1 MLAVHIT
8 EYIQKLFELRETG
21 IILNANDNITFSKT
35 SSELF
40 EPFKVLS
47 IGVTDNEFYLNSQMT
62 KSDLLQLN
70 KENLNWFVLKGA
82 HFKEEKRKNV
92 YPLSEGDI
100 LKFGRIFVKIWKIHL
115 SNDEDDDN
123 NRVLCRNFS
132 GSNLNFSGAS
142 YDNYAHFALHKVIQ
156 KNYCEED
163 DNKLIL
169 PRIMSSNNVN
179 SYKTLNLS
187 ATSEQLNEKKSYLK
201 KANTVVNRPQC
212 RICYGNDDS
221 IENPLI
227 HPCNCIGSLNKIH
240 YYCLKNWLNAK
251 ILNENDNENS
261 EIQYPVKEI
270 ECELCKAKYPDFIRH
285 KGKLYNISFYKSKY
299 EKYMVL
305 ETIRGDKEKSRTM
318 HIVSFDGRKRVS
330 IGRAGESDVNIA
342 DLSVS
347 RFHCFIFKEGNRLYL
362 EDGGSKFGSLV
373 LIQNPK
379 LKILTGVPLKIQFGK
394 CYFNLKIKKKFS
406 FFSCCGA
413 LDLDY
418 KKNYQR
424 QNIKYIDVFRNAVI
438 LDNKVTDEDEQC
450 EDNKPHIQRIKIN
463 KNKKFHIL
471 PLIEA

>member
-1 MLAVHIT
+1 M
-8 EYIQKLFELRETG
+8 RETG

-169 PRIMSSNNVN
+169 PCVESHSLLHRINCNSINTVNNRNTVRIVGR
-179 SYKTLNLS
+179 SIAIGTLS
-187 ATSEQLNEKKSYLK
+187 A
-201 KANTVVNRPQC
+201 
-212 RICYGNDDS
+212 
-221 IENPLI
+221 
-227 HPCNCIGSLNKIH
+227 
-240 YYCLKNWLNAK
+240 
-251 ILNENDNENS
+251 
-261 EIQYPVKEI
+261 
-270 ECELCKAKYPDFIRH
+270 
-285 KGKLYNISFYKSKY
+285 
-299 EKYMVL
+299 
-305 ETIRGDKEKSRTM
+305 
-318 HIVSFDGRKRVS
+318 
-330 IGRAGESDVNIA
+330 
-342 DLSVS
+342 
-347 RFHCFIFKEGNRLYL
+347 
-362 EDGGSKFGSLV
+362 
-373 LIQNPK
+373 
-379 LKILTGVPLKIQFGK
+379 
-394 CYFNLKIKKKFS
+394 
-406 FFSCCGA
+406 
-413 LDLDY
+413 
-418 KKNYQR
+418 
-424 QNIKYIDVFRNAVI
+424 
-438 LDNKVTDEDEQC
+438 
-450 EDNKPHIQRIKIN
+450 
-463 KNKKFHIL
+463 
-471 PLIEA
+471 